1 MRITA
6 DDIKQ
11 IQLFK
16 YYRIVRKWICKAN
29 NIKDADLELLIY
41 LNCLNRFTRDEF
53 INGVYAYSWDKRD
66 GS

>member
-16 YYRIVRKWICKAN
+16 YYRIVRKWMCKAN
-29 NIKDADLELLIY
+29 NLNDADLELLTKEQIGDCG
-41 LNCLNRFTRDEF
+41 LPH
-53 INGVYAYSWDKRD
+53 
-66 GS
+66 